1 MLHACRF
8 RALNVQA
15 GTQFCDSEFQAEVNS
30 GRLSSGS
37 LDNFSCIALAGVA
50 TEYLRSVRR
59 SGRHAVVTLGN
70 RLHVYLLGPP
80 VAKSDRSTTCQDLQ
94 VIDCSTPSAYAG
106 HPPRRAGCGC
116 ASIRHR

>member
-1 MLHACRF
+1 MVGLRHVMHARRF

-50 TEYLRSVRR
+50 TEYLRSVRA
-59 SGRHAVVTLGN
+59 SCCVVTLGN
-70 RLHVYLLGPP
+70 RLQLYL
-80 VAKSDRSTTCQDLQ
+80 
-94 VIDCSTPSAYAG
+94 
-106 HPPRRAGCGC
+106 
-116 ASIRHR
+116 